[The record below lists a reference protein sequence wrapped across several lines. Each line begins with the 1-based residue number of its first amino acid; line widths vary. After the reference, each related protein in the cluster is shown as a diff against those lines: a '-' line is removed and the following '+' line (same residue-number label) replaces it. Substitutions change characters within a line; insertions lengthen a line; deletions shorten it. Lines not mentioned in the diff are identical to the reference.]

1 MPWVSGDIP
10 RLSYL
15 IELRLQSQRFVWYS
29 SKDLVAVIAMADNLV
44 SSWSERLAPLSF
56 SVEDVSSDLVFVF
69 YHYTSFQLTPL
80 LGLTLCGPLESS
92 SFLWLDFIIAGFPPN
107 GNSTAGRF

>member
-10 RLSYL
+10 RFSYL
-15 IELRLQSQRFVWYS
+15 IELRLQSQRFEWYS

-56 SVEDVSSDLVFVF
+56 SVEGGSSD
-69 YHYTSFQLTPL
+69 
-80 LGLTLCGPLESS
+80 
-92 SFLWLDFIIAGFPPN
+92 
-107 GNSTAGRF
+107 